1 MDKAF
6 REWEPDQ
13 RVLFPPSASELV
25 PEGHPAH
32 FVREVVRRELD
43 LTRIYA
49 DYVEARGQ
57 PPYHPAMMVA
67 LLLYAY
73 SRGVRSSRR
82 IAQGCEER
90 VDFMAVT
97 GMQTPDHDTVNEFR
111 RRHLQALSGLFTQV
125 LELCAQAGLVKLG
138 HVALDGT
145 KLQANASKH
154 KAMSYGRMEET
165 QKRLRAEVAK
175 WLEEAEAVDREEDE
189 KYGKDKR
196 GDEMPDWVKDKKL
209 RSEKIR
215 QAKKALE
222 AQAKE
227 RAEAE
232 RKAKEADPSVRRRA
246 DPDGEV
252 DPKAQRNFT
261 DPESRIL
268 KTKDGFVQG
277 YNAQA
282 AVDADS
288 QVIVAQDVD
297 AQQSDMHHLE
307 PMVEQIRQH
316 TGRLPKEISA
326 DAGCCTEDNLRAMRR
341 RRVRAYIATGR
352 LKHDPAETAKTEPRR
367 KGAWTLAMRTRLRRA
382 GHRSRY
388 RLRKQTVEPVFGQM
402 KECRGF
408 RRFLLRGLEKARA
421 EWSLACVAHNLLKL
435 FGASP
440 ATA

>member
-1 MDKAF
+1 
-6 REWEPDQ
+6 
-13 RVLFPPSASELV
+13 
-25 PEGHPAH
+25 
-32 FVREVVRRELD
+32 
-43 LTRIYA
+43 
-49 DYVEARGQ
+49 
-57 PPYHPAMMVA
+57 
-67 LLLYAY
+67 
-73 SRGVRSSRR
+73 
-82 IAQGCEER
+82 
-90 VDFMAVT
+90 
-97 GMQTPDHDTVNEFR
+97 
-111 RRHLQALSGLFTQV
+111 
-125 LELCAQAGLVKLG
+125 
-138 HVALDGT
+138 
-145 KLQANASKH
+145 
-154 KAMSYGRMEET
+154 
-165 QKRLRAEVAK
+165 
-175 WLEEAEAVDREEDE
+175 
-189 KYGKDKR
+189 
-196 GDEMPDWVKDKKL
+196 MPDWVKDKKL